1 VKISSFGLSVFM
13 LLFLCFPSAGEKL
26 TYKKELP
33 PVVCVPILLYHRF
46 GSVIADSMTVSTN
59 VFESHLK
66 YLSDNGYTVI
76 PLRQLVNYYLKKGP
90 PPPPR
95 SVVITADDGH
105 KSVYTDMF
113 PLVKRY
119 HIPVTLFLYPSSIS
133 NALYAMTWDQLREMK
148 KTGLFD
154 FQSHSYWHPNFKKDK
169 KRLKQTEYEKFVDVQ
184 FRKSKEKL
192 EKELG
197 VKVDMLAW
205 PFGIY
210 DDELVRKARVA
221 GYIAAFTLER
231 RLACASDN
239 IMILPRY
246 LMTDTY
252 RGKALEK
259 ILEGNP
265 DQCKINNY

>member
-1 VKISSFGLSVFM
+1 VKISSSVLSV
-13 LLFLCFPSAGEKL
+13 LIVLFLCFPSAGEKL

-59 VFESHLK
+59 VFESNLK
-66 YLSDNGYTVI
+66 YLKDNGYSVI
-76 PLRQLVNYYLKKGP
+76 SLRQLVNYYLRKGP

-113 PLVKRY
+113 PLVKKY
-119 HIPVTLFLYPSSIS
+119 HIPVTLFLYPSAIS
-133 NALYAMTWDQLREMK
+133 NASYAMTWGQLMEMK

-154 FQSHSYWHPNFKKDK
+154 FQSHSYWHPNFKKDRMK
-169 KRLKQTEYEKFVDVQ
+169 LKQAEYEKFVDMQ
-184 FRKSKEKL
+184 FKKSKEKL

-210 DDELVRKARVA
+210 DDELIRKAYEA
-221 GYIAAFTLER
+221 GYVAAFTIKR
-231 RLACASDN
+231 RQAGASDN
-239 IMILPRY
+239 IMLLPRY
-246 LMTDTY
+246 LMTNTD
-252 RGKALEK
+252 REKAFEK
-259 ILEGNP
+259 IVGGNP
-265 DQCKINNY
+265 DQCKINN

>member
-1 VKISSFGLSVFM
+1 VKISSSVLSV
-13 LLFLCFPSAGEKL
+13 LIVLFLCFPSAGEKL

-33 PVVCVPILLYHRF
+33 PVVCVPIFLYHRF

-59 VFESHLK
+59 VFESNLK
-66 YLSDNGYTVI
+66 YLKDNGYSVI
-76 PLRQLVNYYLKKGP
+76 PLRQLVNYYLRKGP

-113 PLVKRY
+113 PLVKKY

-133 NALYAMTWDQLREMK
+133 NASYAMTWNQLREMK

-169 KRLKQTEYEKFVDVQ
+169 KRLKQAEYERFVDMQ
-184 FRKSKEKL
+184 FKKSKEKL
-192 EKELG
+192 EKELD

-210 DDELVRKARVA
+210 DDELIRKAYDA
-221 GYIAAFTLER
+221 GYVAAFTLKR
-231 RLACASDN
+231 RHSSISDN
-239 IMILPRY
+239 IMALPRY
-246 LMTDTY
+246 LMTDAD
-252 RGKALEK
+252 REKAFER
-259 ILEGNP
+259 ILGGNS
-265 DQCKINNY
+265 DQCKFNN